1 MKKYWIFYIIV
12 AILTITMIVTK
23 GFPSNLLMYSYND
36 VESGIIDGFQ
46 GEVSLSQINIIYVSF
61 FTLLTILVTISKKNK
76 LKFKWLFM
84 CIIIGLMC
92 LVRLGID
99 SYSGGIA
106 GILGDQGIYLWNIWN
121 YISNF

>member
-36 VESGIIDGFQ
+36 AESGIIDGFQ

-76 LKFKWLFM
+76 IKL
-84 CIIIGLMC
+84 
-92 LVRLGID
+92 
-99 SYSGGIA
+99 
-106 GILGDQGIYLWNIWN
+106 
-121 YISNF
+121 

>member
-1 MKKYWIFYIIV
+1 
-12 AILTITMIVTK
+12 MIVTK

-76 LKFKWLFM
+76 IKLKWLFM
-84 CIIIGLMC
+84 CIVICLMF

-106 GILGDQGIYLWNIWN
+106 GILGDQGIYLWNIWT

>member
-46 GEVSLSQINIIYVSF
+46 GEVSLSQINIIY
-61 FTLLTILVTISKKNK
+61 LI
-76 LKFKWLFM
+76 
-84 CIIIGLMC
+84 
-92 LVRLGID
+92 
-99 SYSGGIA
+99 
-106 GILGDQGIYLWNIWN
+106 
-121 YISNF
+121 

>member
-1 MKKYWIFYIIV
+1 MKKYWIFYIVV
-12 AILTITMIVTK
+12 ALLTITMIVTK
-23 GFPSNLLMYSYND
+23 GFPSNLLMYSYD
-36 VESGIIDGFQ
+36 EVEQGIVDGFQ

-61 FTLLTILVTISKKNK
+61 FTLLTIVITINKKNK
-76 LKFKWLFM
+76 LKLKWLFM
-84 CIIIGLMC
+84 CIIIGLMF

-99 SYSGGIA
+99 SYSGGIT

>member
-36 VESGIIDGFQ
+36 AESGIIDGFQ

-76 LKFKWLFM
+76 LKLKWLFM
-84 CIIIGLMC
+84 CIIICLMF

-106 GILGDQGIYLWNIWN
+106 GILGDQGIYLWNIWT

>member
-61 FTLLTILVTISKKNK
+61 FTLLTILVTISIKNK
-76 LKFKWLFM
+76 IKLILLKSLEAFYF
-84 CIIIGLMC
+84 
-92 LVRLGID
+92 
-99 SYSGGIA
+99 
-106 GILGDQGIYLWNIWN
+106 
-121 YISNF
+121 

>member
-12 AILTITMIVTK
+12 AILTIAMIVTK

-36 VESGIIDGFQ
+36 AESGIIDGFQ

-76 LKFKWLFM
+76 IKLKWLFM
-84 CIIIGLMC
+84 CIVICLMF

-99 SYSGGIA
+99 SYSGCIA
-106 GILGDQGIYLWNIWN
+106 GILGDQGIYLWNIWT

>member
-12 AILTITMIVTK
+12 AILTIAMIVTK

-36 VESGIIDGFQ
+36 AESGIIDGFQ

-76 LKFKWLFM
+76 LK
-84 CIIIGLMC
+84 
-92 LVRLGID
+92 
-99 SYSGGIA
+99 SYRE
-106 GILGDQGIYLWNIWN
+106 YLADVNKAVA
-121 YISNF
+121 